1 MRTSAPKH
9 LFVIL
14 VILGIGQW
22 WTEYGKCY
30 LICTQQ
36 RNKSKT
42 FLLKFNPPPPNVY
55 HHYDTAGITTRDVSC
70 ARSHNV
76 VVLFFRGSL
85 SSAVIWLSDEIK
97 TSLFWKRPQRFT
109 LQLSCSFLLLLLFC
123 FSRGHIRFPLPSST
137 TSLIGQ
143 RTACPQVRNMM
154 SHGLITS

>member
-14 VILGIGQW
+14 LILGIGQW

-42 FLLKFNPPPPNVY
+42 FLLKFNPPRQ
-55 HHYDTAGITTRDVSC
+55 TFTITTTRLALLLVMLTVLEAIMFPFCFS
-70 ARSHNV
+70 
-76 VVLFFRGSL
+76 VVLFLQRCSGSRMK
-85 SSAVIWLSDEIK
+85 SKPPFS
-97 TSLFWKRPQRFT
+97 KRPQRFT